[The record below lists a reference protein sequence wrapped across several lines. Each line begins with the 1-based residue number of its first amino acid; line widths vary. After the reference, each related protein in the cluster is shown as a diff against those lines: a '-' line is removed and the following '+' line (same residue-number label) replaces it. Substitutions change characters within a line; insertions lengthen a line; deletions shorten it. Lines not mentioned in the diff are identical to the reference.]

1 MLTERGD
8 VAITLFTCILELS
21 GTNLGS
27 STLTEGFFFVVFL
40 FLCRFFFLFFY
51 LIPLNI
57 TVCPETFSNLCVN
70 SVNDM

>member
-21 GTNLGS
+21 DTNLGS
-27 STLTEGFFFVVFL
+27 SMLTEGVFFFCGFPVSLQVF
-40 FLCRFFFLFFY
+40 FFY
-51 LIPLNI
+51 LIHLNI
-57 TVCPETFSNLCVN
+57 TVCPETFSNLCGN